1 MKYLRF
7 FPFYVLSI
15 LPFWM
20 LYMISDI
27 TYFLTYYILG
37 YRKKVVCKNLHLAFP
52 HKSEK
57 EINSIAKKFY
67 QHFCDMFFESIKL
80 LTIKPSEIE
89 NRFKI
94 NNLSQLTDHLK
105 NNENIMLYT
114 AHQGNWEWLTTV
126 PLFLEV
132 NCNTLYKPLS
142 NTYFND
148 LFILMRERFNVHC
161 IPSNKGY
168 RHLLHLKNNNVVSM
182 NCVIGDQSPLGKSGK
197 SQTQFF
203 NQHTSFFTGAA
214 KIAKKTDS
222 IIFLPYLKKIKR
234 GTYELFFETIV
245 NSASNLDEQNII
257 DTYAHKLEE
266 VIQKYPELYL
276 WTHKR
281 WKRDGITY

>member
-15 LPFWM
+15 LPFWI

-52 HKSEK
+52 NKSEK

-67 QHFCDMFFESIKL
+67 KHFCDMFFESIKL

-94 NNLSQLTDHLK
+94 NDLSQLTDHLK

-203 NQHTSFFTGAA
+203 NQQTSFFTGAA

-257 DTYAHKLEE
+257 ETYAHKLEE

>member
-15 LPFWM
+15 LPFWI

-52 HKSEK
+52 NKSEK

-67 QHFCDMFFESIKL
+67 KHFCDMFFESIKL

-94 NNLSQLTDHLK
+94 NDLSQLTDHLK

-203 NQHTSFFTGAA
+203 NQQTSFFTGAA

-257 DTYAHKLEE
+257 E
-266 VIQKYPELYL
+266 
-276 WTHKR
+276 
-281 WKRDGITY
+281 